1 MCFLPMVDASMSLT
15 MTEFEDKKK
24 HMHELQDRLADTERQ
39 LFEGE
44 VLRKKLHNTI
54 LLRNIRVFCRLR
66 PLLPDDGGHQ
76 EASVI
81 AYPRSSE
88 SLGRGIDVVQS
99 GKFSDSP
106 NLLCSSRIF
115 RFSCLVLYLGSQ
127 GNKHPFTLDKVF
139 DHGASQEEVFFI
151 ATCSK
156 RIGWLQGLL
165 SSYSDYLVDP
175 LVNATICI

>member
-15 MTEFEDKKK
+15 MTEFEDKIK

-54 LLRNIRVFCRLR
+54 LELKGNIRVFCRLR

-88 SLGRGIDVVQS
+88 SLGRGIDV
-99 GKFSDSP
+99 
-106 NLLCSSRIF
+106 
-115 RFSCLVLYLGSQ
+115 

-175 LVNATICI
+175 LVLAKPIP

>member
-1 MCFLPMVDASMSLT
+1 MWSKV
-15 MTEFEDKKK
+15 
-24 HMHELQDRLADTERQ
+24 
-39 LFEGE
+39 
-44 VLRKKLHNTI
+44 
-54 LLRNIRVFCRLR
+54 
-66 PLLPDDGGHQ
+66 
-76 EASVI
+76 
-81 AYPRSSE
+81 
-88 SLGRGIDVVQS
+88 
-99 GKFSDSP
+99 
-106 NLLCSSRIF
+106 
-115 RFSCLVLYLGSQ
+115 